1 MQLLFQELGPHV
13 LFFCADFGFGRMGD
27 AGNLSAGDR
36 TKLHSWP
43 HFLGLGSR
51 CGGKRRGLGGWG
63 GADGAENTQG
73 DDKAGMDGSSQQPWE
88 GKTGRRVLAK
98 QLILRLCFLAQHP
111 QAWTSHPLT
120 PGEKEAEELWM
131 QHVSKTPASPKP
143 RPPIWKIR
151 GLGSPQPHLPPPS
164 QVRRPGLVSPGCGSH
179 PTRTTTKG
187 GGPGAAAGWWTP
199 GLDALAFLSA
209 PRAAA
214 ESGKESDARS
224 VTIFRRCSRKSLLQP
239 KNLATQSP
247 GRPQGQKRP
256 FGSYSAPFFPLTEH
270 RE

>member
-1 MQLLFQELGPHV
+1 MQPLFQELGPQI
-13 LFFCADFGFGRMGD
+13 LFFFFFLQTLALVEWEMLEIFLQETGPSCTLGHTSLGR
-27 AGNLSAGDR
+27 APV
-36 TKLHSWP
+36 W
-43 HFLGLGSR
+43 
-51 CGGKRRGLGGWG
+51 GGRGEGWG
-63 GADGAENTQG
+63 AADGAENTQG
-73 DDKAGMDGSSQQPWE
+73 DDKAGMDCSSQQPWE

-98 QLILRLCFLAQHP
+98 QLILGLCFLAPHP
-111 QAWTSHPLT
+111 QAWTSHPRLT

-131 QHVSKTPASPKP
+131 EHVSKTPASPKP
-143 RPPIWKIR
+143 RPPIWKTQ

-179 PTRTTTKG
+179 PTPTTMEEG
-187 GGPGAAAGWWTP
+187 GLGAAAGWRMP

-209 PRAAA
+209 PRAAV

-256 FGSYSAPFFPLTEH
+256 FGSYSAPLLPPH
-270 RE
+270 